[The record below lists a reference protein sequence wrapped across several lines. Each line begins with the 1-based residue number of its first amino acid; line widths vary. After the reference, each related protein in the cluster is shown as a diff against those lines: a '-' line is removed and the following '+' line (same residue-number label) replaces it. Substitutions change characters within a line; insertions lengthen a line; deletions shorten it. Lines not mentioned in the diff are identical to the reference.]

1 MVARDVVDDA
11 RFDTIS
17 SRFPA
22 DSTKKLSPERPGY
35 PRGIP
40 GLREDDRP
48 RPIPAA
54 GKPSR
59 APQRERSPQR
69 PMESGRSETESF
81 LDPWTGSTRILLGR
95 P

>member
-17 SRFPA
+17 SSVSRFPV
-22 DSTKKLSPERPGY
+22 DSTRKPSPERPGY

-59 APQRERSPQR
+59 ASQRERSPQR
-69 PMESGRSETESF
+69 PMETSGR
-81 LDPWTGSTRILLGR
+81 
-95 P
+95 